1 MLSETR
7 SLSSIDAHER
17 DAWRRLSERAIEPN
31 PYFDVDFLITT
42 HRRLR
47 PDVDPKVA
55 MVSSGGE
62 LRAVLPFLE
71 RRSVKKAPVI
81 VRSTHAPLGASVV
94 DLHIPLVDAACV
106 LQAMRGLLKELG
118 SSRLGLPVVVDLAA
132 HRLEGPVWEALQHVT
147 AHRRGRLILR
157 GDQARGAL
165 HVTGEGAAVP
175 SPLSPSTPKSWTV
188 DKSILA
194 HLSRSRRHSLSRS
207 FAAIEAREG
216 PLTWVDRTGDPGVI
230 EEFMTIEDAGWKGD
244 TTRGGQGV
252 LTASGGATWF
262 REVTDH
268 LRRSGNLFVG
278 ALYAGERCIY
288 LSVDMRTGDQWFG
301 MRDVYDE
308 SFAAYSPGTLGRLA
322 EMAWFTTGPPTTF
335 DTCVNSAIYP
345 QAASLYP
352 DRLRVGRVLVAA
364 NTAAHLGFRAMA
376 LARSLRPARVGA
388 PAESNLTAAAPAVK
402 PGSGAGG
409 AQVPG

>member
-7 SLSSIDAHER
+7 SLSSIGAHER
-17 DAWRRLSERAIEPN
+17 DAWRRLSDRAIEPN
-31 PYFDVDFLITT
+31 PYFDVDFLIAT

-81 VRSTHAPLGASVV
+81 LRSTGAPLGASVV

-106 LQAMRGLLKELG
+106 VQAMRGLLRELG
-118 SSRLGLPVVVDLAA
+118 SSRLGLPVVIDLAT

-147 AHRRGRLILR
+147 AQRRGRLMLR

-165 HVTGEGAAVP
+165 RLVGERTSDESHSALGA
-175 SPLSPSTPKSWTV
+175 PKTWPV

-194 HLSRSRRHSLSRS
+194 HLSRSRRHSLGRS
-207 FAAIEAREG
+207 FAAIEGREG
-216 PLTWVDRTGDPGVI
+216 PLTWVDRTDDPGAI
-230 EEFMTIEDAGWKGD
+230 DEFMTIEDAGWKGD
-244 TTRGGQGV
+244 PTRGGQGV
-252 LTASGGATWF
+252 LTASSGATWF
-262 REVTDH
+262 REVTDG
-268 LRRSGNLFVG
+268 LRCSGGLFVG

-288 LSVDMRTGDQWFG
+288 ISVDMRTGDQWFG

-308 SFAAYSPGTLGRLA
+308 RFAAYSPGTLGRLA
-322 EMAWFTTGPPTTF
+322 EMAWFAARPPVTF

-345 QAASLYP
+345 QAAALYP
-352 DRLRVGRVLVAA
+352 DRMRVGRVLVAA

-376 LARSLRPARVGA
+376 LARRMRPSRAGA
-388 PAESNLTAAAPAVK
+388 PPA
-402 PGSGAGG
+402 GSPTPAG
-409 AQVPG
+409 PP

>member
-7 SLSSIDAHER
+7 SLSSIDADER

-81 VRSTHAPLGASVV
+81 VRSTSAPLGASVV
-94 DLHIPLVDAACV
+94 DLHIPLVDAACA
-106 LQAMRGLLKELG
+106 LQAMRGLLRELG
-118 SSRLGLPVVVDLAA
+118 SSRLGLPVVVDLAT
-132 HRLEGPVWEALQHVT
+132 HRLEGPVWDALQHVT
-147 AHRRGRLILR
+147 GQRRGRLMLR

-165 HVTGEGAAVP
+165 RMTGERAADR
-175 SPLSPSTPKSWTV
+175 SSPSLSAPNAWPV
-188 DKSILA
+188 DRSILA
-194 HLSRSRRHSLSRS
+194 HLSRSRRHSLNRS
-207 FAAIEAREG
+207 FAALVAREG
-216 PLTWVDRTGDPGVI
+216 PLVWVDRTGDPEAI
-230 EEFMTIEDAGWKGD
+230 DEFMKIEDAGWKGD
-244 TTRGGQGV
+244 STRGGQGV

-262 REVTDH
+262 REVTDR
-268 LRRSGNLFVG
+268 LRSSGNLYVG
-278 ALYAGERCIY
+278 ALYAGEHCIY

-308 SFAAYSPGTLGRLA
+308 RFAAYSPGTLGRLA
-322 EMAWFTTGPPTTF
+322 EMAWFATGPPVTF
-335 DTCVNSAIYP
+335 DTCVNSTIYP

-352 DRLRVGRVLVAA
+352 DRMRVGRVLVAA

-376 LARSLRPARVGA
+376 LARSMHPARVGT
-388 PAESNLTAAAPAVK
+388 PAAGDLTVADPTVK
-402 PGSGAGG
+402 QGGGAGG
-409 AQVPG
+409 AEALG